1 MKSNHKIYLERP
13 TLSYTRE
20 YCKILTKIVR
30 RWTTYKVVQN
40 TLLWFQT
47 SISILLSVLWC
58 GKRMEIELKTRF
70 ELSTIDFTF
79 ELRTNFAKRRQ
90 FHVELSK

>member
-1 MKSNHKIYLERP
+1 
-13 TLSYTRE
+13 
-20 YCKILTKIVR
+20 
-30 RWTTYKVVQN
+30 
-40 TLLWFQT
+40 
-47 SISILLSVLWC
+47 
-58 GKRMEIELKTRF
+58 MEIELKIRF